1 MAEELPAITG
11 IQLIRLFRL
20 AGWEEIR
27 NSREGIV
34 FRMALPGERTRVTV
48 IPRKRRPL
56 TPGTLSA
63 ILGAKQSGIGRVGVR
78 ALIQRYGL

>member
-1 MAEELPAITG
+1 M
-11 IQLIRLFRL
+11 
-20 AGWEEIR
+20 R

-34 FRMALPGERTRVTV
+34 FRKLFADGRTRVTV

-63 ILGAKQSGIGRVGVR
+63 ILGAKQSGIGREGLQ
-78 ALIQRYGL
+78 ALIQKYGL